1 MQSIVFATG
10 NANKVQE
17 ANIALGEAFQI
28 ISLKDIGCE
37 EELPEDHPTLEG
49 NALQKARYVYEHY
62 NTPCFSEDTGLEVE
76 ALAGAP
82 GVFSARF
89 AGPGRDSEANMSLL
103 LEKLQGNDNRRAR
116 FRTVIALILDDG
128 TEHLFEGIVEGRIAG
143 QKSGG
148 QGFGY
153 DPVFIPEG
161 HNRSFAEMS
170 MREKNEISHRARA
183 IAKLKA
189 FLLELAA
196 SLGRP

>member
-10 NANKVQE
+10 NTNKVQE

-49 NALQKARYVYEHY
+49 NALQKARYVYQHY
-62 NTPCFSEDTGLEVE
+62 KAPCFSEDTGLEVE
-76 ALAGAP
+76 ALGGAP

-89 AGPGRDSEANMSLL
+89 AGPGRDSQANMSLL
-103 LEKLQGNDNRRAR
+103 LEKLQGNVNRRAR

-143 QKSGG
+143 HKSGG

-161 HNRSFAEMS
+161 HDRSFAEMS
-170 MREKNEISHRARA
+170 IREKNEISHRARA

-196 SLGRP
+196 SPGRP